1 MITQTNF
8 NANTLKIKNL
18 MLIYLI
24 MVMVPFT
31 RIVARHTSES
41 AQSAAWVAPVIASLG
56 FAVLI
61 LMLGFIV
68 NQNKGKNLA
77 EICRDTFGRV
87 FGTAVNIIYAGWFF
101 LLAAYYLRQ
110 FGERMAT
117 TVFFDTSS
125 AAFVAVMLV
134 CVGFALRYG
143 PNVIIRTGSL
153 FFYALATVFILSAIV
168 MLPQMDFGN
177 LLPVY
182 SSQFMGIASAA
193 TDVLSALGYA
203 VIMLVYFGD
212 IKSDGFKK
220 SMFISTGF
228 NTVVGVLSVAV
239 PIGIFSAPVVAE
251 MIFPYFSAAKGIRIF
266 DSIERVEAIII
277 SFFILADFIIVAFT
291 LMSAQKMLC
300 HTVKSGITTPYYSML
315 LLGVFIVSLFLGDN
329 SSELNAFSRNVIIP
343 LNLIMGVAVPTLVFL
358 ICLIKR
364 KKDKSQKT

>member
-1 MITQTNF
+1 MATETNF
-8 NANTLKIKNL
+8 KANTLKIKNL
-18 MLIYLI
+18 MLVYLI
-24 MVMVPFT
+24 MIMVPFT

-41 AQSAAWVAPVIASLG
+41 AQSAAWLAPIAACIG
-56 FAVLI
+56 FTLEI
-61 LMLGFIV
+61 LMLSFIIK
-68 NQNKGKNLA
+68 QNRDKNLA
-77 EICRDTFGRV
+77 EICRDTLGKIL
-87 FGTAVNIIYAGWFF
+87 GTAVNIIYAIWFF

-125 AAFVAVMLV
+125 AAFVAIMLV

-143 PNVIIRTGSL
+143 PSVIIRTGSI
-153 FFYALATVFILSAIV
+153 FFYALAAIFILSAVV

-182 SSQFMGIASAA
+182 SSQFSGIASAA
-193 TDVLSALGYA
+193 TDVISGLGYA

-212 IKSDGFKK
+212 IKSDGFEK

-228 NTVVGVLSVAV
+228 SLIAGVLSVAV

-251 MIFPYFSAAKGIRIF
+251 MIFPFFSAAKGIRIF

-300 HTVKSGITTPYYSML
+300 HTVGSGIATPYYSML

-329 SSELNAFSRNVIIP
+329 SLDLNRFSRNVIIP
-343 LNLIMGVAVPTLVFL
+343 LNLIMGVAVPVLLFIV
-358 ICLIKR
+358 CVIKTKAKR
-364 KKDKSQKT
+364 NKQS